1 MKAKITYQNYG
12 TSILI
17 FIQGE
22 TEEDAMGKW
31 MSLFNWGA
39 TSTEPRWVANNVIA
53 CWSTI
58 AKFQRYLFNLHEHRA
73 WCNQDKNTRTMDL
86 AAKAYHAAKAE
97 FDATATESF
106 RSVNNDAEPYEFGV
120 ICAENPDDD
129 FKDNVLKYAFRS

>member
-1 MKAKITYQNYG
+1 MKAKLTYQSYG
-12 TSILI
+12 SSILI

-58 AKFQRYLFNLHEHRA
+58 RGFQKYLFNIHENRG
-73 WCNQDKNTRTMDL
+73 WDKGNDTRSMDL
-86 AAKAYHAAKAE
+86 VAKSYHAAKAE
-97 FDATATESF
+97 FDATANESY
-106 RSVNNDAEPYEFGV
+106 RSVNNDSEPYQFGV